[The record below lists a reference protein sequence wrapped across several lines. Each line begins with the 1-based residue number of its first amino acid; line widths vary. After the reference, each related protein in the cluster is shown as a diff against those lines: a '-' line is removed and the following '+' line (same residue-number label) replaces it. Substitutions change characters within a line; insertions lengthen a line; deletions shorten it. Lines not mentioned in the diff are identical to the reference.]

1 VWVEYPVVPGAISAL
16 ADGNVVPGVVYER
29 ADLIY
34 VGVNAAAT
42 GWIAKENGVTAK
54 VGISPEANVVVGA
67 AMERCC

>member
-1 VWVEYPVVPGAISAL
+1 MS
-16 ADGNVVPGVVYER
+16 GVVYER
-29 ADLIY
+29 ADLVY